1 MFTYFF
7 DFVSMFHITKYIS
20 HNIIV
25 KLIQTMEDN
34 IAEQPG
40 MVAGIFNKFG
50 MDLNAKNGVIVAIA
64 IVLIMFVLYKYV
76 YPKISS
82 SEGVESGKPG
92 KKKKSGSDKAKND
105 EDDNSEDISKLVDK
119 IESKQDRNMG
129 K

>member
-1 MFTYFF
+1 
-7 DFVSMFHITKYIS
+7 
-20 HNIIV
+20 
-25 KLIQTMEDN
+25 MEDN

-40 MVAGIFNKFG
+40 MVGGIFNKFG

-92 KKKKSGSDKAKND
+92 KKKKPTAKD
-105 EDDNSEDISKLVDK
+105 EESDNSEDISKLVDK
-119 IESKQDRNMG
+119 IESKQDKNMG